1 MKEDSDASLE
11 IVILVILGMFMLLFG
26 ALLFAIYSG
35 NLPYNPDST
44 YGLFLVIV
52 SLQVVT
58 MGKTPFGDFRRSW
71 ALLIVGIGTAI
82 VGMLACF
89 IPGALTEFLRTLI
102 GVVLLAGGLTLLLQL
117 SFSQQKARTWW
128 RIGGILQQL
137 TIACGLVY
145 ALTVVV
151 GIATLFPAVAT
162 NRQVATLLICYG
174 ASFFYLTWC
183 IWEVSKSYPAESPAT
198 GADNVSSKALFGIFQ
213 TASLPLSVAILILL
227 GVLLTLLGLL
237 LFPVNFGLL
246 PFSPDGQLGLLL
258 TIMAIQILALGDT
271 PLGQFE
277 RSWLIIIVGLVFA
290 ALGVVSSIVP
300 GVLTGMIQVL
310 LGLLNVIGG
319 GASLMTRYLPML
331 QGDRAPPAASV
342 NVGPLRRMMAAQT
355 ALNGVAIAFGIS
367 VLVPDLF
374 SGPMIAGIL
383 VVNGLLLFIL
393 AFILQKIAGLRPADL
408 RTKALTG

>member
-1 MKEDSDASLE
+1 MKEDSDASLQ
-11 IVILVILGMFMLLFG
+11 IVILLILGMFMLLFG

-35 NLPYNPDST
+35 KLPYNPDST

-71 ALLIVGIGTAI
+71 ALIIVGTGTAI
-82 VGMLACF
+82 VGMVACF
-89 IPGALTEFLRTLI
+89 IPGSLTEFLRTLI
-102 GVVLLAGGLTLLLQL
+102 GVVLLASGLTLFFRL
-117 SFSQQKARTWW
+117 SFSEQKARTWW

-151 GIATLFPAVAT
+151 GIVTLFPTVAT
-162 NRQVATLLICYG
+162 NRQVATLLIGYG

-198 GADNVSSKALFGIFQ
+198 GADNVISKARFGIFQ
-213 TASLPLSVAILILL
+213 TTSLPLSIAILILL

-277 RSWLIIIVGLVFA
+277 RSWLIIIVGVVFA

-300 GVLTGMIQVL
+300 GVLTEMIRVL
-310 LGLLNVIGG
+310 LGFLNVIGG
-319 GASLMTRYLPML
+319 GVSLMKRYLPML
-331 QGDRAPPAASV
+331 QGDRAPPATPA
-342 NVGPLRRMMAAQT
+342 NVSPIRRMMAAQT
-355 ALNGVAIAFGIS
+355 ALNGVAVAFGIS
-367 VLVPDLF
+367 VLVPGLLP
-374 SGPMIAGIL
+374 GLLIAVIL
-383 VVNGLLLFIL
+383 VVNGVLLFIL
-393 AFILQKIAGLRPADL
+393 ATILRKVVPVGNSNSKILMV
-408 RTKALTG
+408 